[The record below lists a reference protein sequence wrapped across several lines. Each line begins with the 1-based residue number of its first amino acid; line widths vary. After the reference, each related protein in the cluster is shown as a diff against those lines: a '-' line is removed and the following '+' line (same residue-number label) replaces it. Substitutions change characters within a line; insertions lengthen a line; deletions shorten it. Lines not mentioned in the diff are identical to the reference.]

1 MGTHCDVTPLGSP
14 ARPTVTLGIRVQ
26 GVLPEEIAPLG
37 VVLADPSGKAAVLLE
52 AISLR
57 WGHWDPSTGNP
68 LSGLLWVNASE
79 PSVSLY
85 FSHTN

>member
-14 ARPTVTLGIRVQ
+14 ARPTVTPGIRVQ

-37 VVLADPSGKAAVLLE
+37 VVLAGPSGKAAVILE

-57 WGHWDPSTGNP
+57 GALGPQHWESP
-68 LSGLLWVNASE
+68 LRPALGQRK
-79 PSVSLY
+79 
-85 FSHTN
+85 